1 MKVKWGGSM
10 RIWVISA
17 LMAALVTFA
26 FFFVS
31 VASGAFV
38 GAPLLSDVGGMLVLV
53 IAFVPQVSTFLLPE
67 IYK

>member
-1 MKVKWGGSM
+1 M
-10 RIWVISA
+10 RIWAVSV
-17 LMAALVTFA
+17 LMAALATFA

-31 VASGAFV
+31 VASGAFF
-38 GAPLLSDVGGMLVLV
+38 GARLLSDVGGMLVLV